1 VVDLV
6 IRGARVYDGWGGP
19 PFDAD
24 VAVHD
29 DRIVAVGEVP
39 DHGAREL
46 DARGRAL
53 APGFIDVHSHDDV
66 AVLVTPTVEW
76 KVLQGVTTQIVGNCG
91 FGPAPWTEAARAFGS
106 WHPSM
111 DRLPRWSGHRGYLD
125 AVDDD
130 PPSVNVAALVGH
142 GAIRGAVLGDQ
153 ARAPDAAE
161 AKRIRDLL
169 DEGLRA
175 GAVGLSTGL
184 IYQPGRFAGTEELV
198 ELVIGL
204 AGTSAVYATHLRDEG
219 DHLPEAVAEAI
230 WIGEATGVSVQISHH
245 KASGARN
252 WGRVRESLRL
262 IDEARARGVDV
273 TTDQYPYTA
282 SSTSLRDV
290 LRNGALDQGGPLGRL
305 EPDAVRVAAAPQR
318 PEWEGRTLAEL
329 GAGFDAEP
337 AETAGRVLDQ
347 GGEVVV
353 VLESMSEDD
362 VRTVLA
368 HPTTMIGSDGLPA
381 GSRPHP
387 RLSGT
392 FPRVLGRYVRDQR
405 VLPLETAVHRM
416 TAMPARKF
424 RLADRGLV
432 TPGAYADL
440 VLFDPRTVIDLAT
453 DQQPRRP
460 PAGIDAV
467 FVNGVCVAEA
477 GWHTGARPGRA
488 LRRGR

>member
-1 VVDLV
+1 MVDLV

-19 PFDAD
+19 PYDAD
-24 VAVHD
+24 VAVHG

-39 DHGAREL
+39 ERGARER
-46 DARGRAL
+46 DAHGLAL

-66 AVLVTPTVEW
+66 AMLLQPMVEW

-91 FGPAPWTEAARAFGS
+91 FGPAPWSQARRSFRS
-106 WHPSM
+106 WHPAM
-111 DRLPRWSGHRGYLD
+111 DTLPRWSGYRGYLMAID
-125 AVDDD
+125 NE
-130 PPSVNVAALVGH
+130 PPSLNVAVLVGH
-142 GAIRGAVLGDQ
+142 GAIRHAVLGDQ
-153 ARAPDAAE
+153 ERAPDAAE

-169 DEGLRA
+169 EEGLRA

-184 IYQPGRFAGTEELV
+184 IYEPGRFAATDELV
-198 ELVIGL
+198 ELVVGL

-230 WIGEATGVSVQISHH
+230 WIAEATSVSLQISHH
-245 KASGARN
+245 KASGRRN

-262 IDEARARGVDV
+262 IEEARARGVEV
-273 TTDQYPYTA
+273 TADQYPYTA
-282 SSTSLRDV
+282 SSTALRDV
-290 LRNGALDQGGPLGRL
+290 LRSGALDDGGPLGRL
-305 EPDAVRVAAAPQR
+305 EPESVRVAAAPGR

-337 AETAGRVLDQ
+337 AETAGRVLGQ

-353 VLESMSEDD
+353 VLEAMSEDD
-362 VRTVLA
+362 VRTVLR
-368 HPTTMIGSDGLPA
+368 HPSTMIGSDGLPT

-387 RLSGT
+387 RLWGT

-405 VLPLETAVHRM
+405 ILPLETAVHRM

-424 RLADRGLV
+424 RLADRGMV
-432 TPGAYADL
+432 AAGAFADL

-453 DQQPRRP
+453 IEQPRRP
-460 PAGIDAV
+460 PSGIEAV
-467 FVNGVCVAEA
+467 LVNGVSVVEA
-477 GWHTGARPGRA
+477 GWHTHARPGRA